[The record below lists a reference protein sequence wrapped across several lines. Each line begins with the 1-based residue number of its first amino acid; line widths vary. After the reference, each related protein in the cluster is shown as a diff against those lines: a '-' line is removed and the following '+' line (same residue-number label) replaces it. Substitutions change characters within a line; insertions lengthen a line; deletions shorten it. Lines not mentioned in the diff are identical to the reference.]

1 MSTELLENSGT
12 PMGPDPAGP
21 GADDSLLDLPA
32 PERLPWREA
41 LAGLG
46 FAGLIVLLSG
56 LSG

>member
-1 MSTELLENSGT
+1 MIARSEH
-12 PMGPDPAGP
+12 PI
-21 GADDSLLDLPA
+21 DSLLDLPA

-56 LSG
+56 LFG